1 MSDPTVPGPT
11 DPFEMMRRMWSQT
24 AMPVPGLN
32 VPHLPSMMMPT
43 FSVAELDKR
52 ISDLK
57 SVENWLT
64 LNLNVLRMTIQG
76 MEMQKA
82 TLSALRAMQPTAPG
96 PATGEG
102 TGPLPSAAD
111 AWWAMFQQVTGQK
124 PGGGPQEK

>member
-1 MSDPTVPGPT
+1 MSEPASGPS
-11 DPFEMMRRMWSQT
+11 DPFEMMRRLWAQT
-24 AMPVPGLN
+24 AMPLPGLN
-32 VPHLPSMMMPT
+32 VPNLPSMLMPT

-52 ISDLK
+52 IADLR

-82 TLSALRAMQPTAPG
+82 TLSALHAMQPPG
-96 PATGEG
+96 TVPAGEG
-102 TGPLPSAAD
+102 ASGLPSAAD

-124 PGGGPQEK
+124 PGGGAQEK